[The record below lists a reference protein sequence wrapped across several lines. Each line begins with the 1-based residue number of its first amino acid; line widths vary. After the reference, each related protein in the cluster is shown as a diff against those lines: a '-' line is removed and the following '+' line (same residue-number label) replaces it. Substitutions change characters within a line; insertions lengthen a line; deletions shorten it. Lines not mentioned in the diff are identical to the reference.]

1 MFEGDT
7 QLAAAIPAASADHSR
22 AAAELGKR
30 LGALAE
36 LDYGELR
43 VEWRRLY
50 RTHPPKKMS
59 RDLLE
64 LGVAWKLQE
73 KALGGFGASVRRRL
87 ADLAQTMATRG
98 DLVKARA
105 VTLRPGAR
113 LVRQWHGETHQVVVL
128 EDGYRWR
135 GEHWRSL
142 SAIAR
147 AITGTQ
153 WSGPR
158 FFGLNR
164 TVERTLLADSAA
176 QSEAVE
182 ACGPS
187 EGLRA
192 ANGQDPEC
200 AALNETEAV
209 DA

>member
-1 MFEGDT
+1 MFDGNT

-22 AAAELGKR
+22 AAAELGDR
-30 LGALAE
+30 LGGLAE
-36 LDYGELR
+36 LDYVELR

-73 KALGGFGASVRRRL
+73 KALGGMGTSVRRRL

-113 LVRQWHGETHQVVVL
+113 LVRQWHGETHEIVVL

-147 AITGTQ
+147 TITGTQ

-158 FFGLNR
+158 FFGLNKA
-164 TVERTLLADSAA
+164 VERALCPGGAA
-176 QSEAVE
+176 QSKVVE
-182 ACGPS
+182 ACGLS
-187 EGLRA
+187 KGLSA
-192 ANGQDPEC
+192 ANGQGSEY
-200 AALNETEAV
+200 AAPNDTEAV